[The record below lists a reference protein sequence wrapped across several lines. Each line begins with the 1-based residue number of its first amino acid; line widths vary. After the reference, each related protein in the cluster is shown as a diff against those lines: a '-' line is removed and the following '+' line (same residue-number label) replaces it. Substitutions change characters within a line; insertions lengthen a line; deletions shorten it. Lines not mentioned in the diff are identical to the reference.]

1 MDGKSHF
8 LCFSAFP
15 PLPVTVWW
23 LVSLDLEFQLMKVLC
38 QTNIADADELLF
50 KLGQQTLSK

>member
-1 MDGKSHF
+1 MENSFF
-8 LCFSAFP
+8 LFFSAFP
-15 PLPVTVWW
+15 PLPETVV
-23 LVSLDLEFQLMKVLC
+23 VSLDLEFQLMKVLC

>member
-1 MDGKSHF
+1 MENSF
-8 LCFSAFP
+8 FSAFRLSP
-15 PLPVTVWW
+15 TASNCV
-23 LVSLDLEFQLMKVLC
+23 VSLDLEFQLMKVLC